1 MNTSWDRASKPR
13 ELYAFSFVLQA
24 FRQVLSQMKKVQ
36 EEAFKAGG
44 EASASWKGK
53 QEVKKEE
60 AKDEKEEKAGW
71 VFVSACAGQA
81 PWR

>member
-1 MNTSWDRASKPR
+1 MM
-13 ELYAFSFVLQA
+13 
-24 FRQVLSQMKKVQ
+24 SQMKKLQ
-36 EEAFKAGG
+36 EEAFTAGV
-44 EASASWKGK
+44 ASASSTGGG

-60 AKDEKEEKAGW
+60 VKDEEEEKAGW